1 MPEIIYILTNEA
13 MPDLIK
19 IGMTDN
25 LERRVGE
32 LSRASGVPLPF
43 EVYYACEVESMTEAE
58 PALHDAFLDFR
69 VNPKREFFKMN
80 PERVVSVLRLLQKKD
95 VTPNNDIVESKEEQ
109 VALDMARSRRPRFN
123 FEAAKIPIGSQLKFL
138 YDETKVC
145 EVASRTEVMHD
156 GRVQSLNQLTLEMLR
171 GSGRIWKAVQ
181 GPAYWLYEGE
191 TLDERRRR
199 LEESV

>member
-25 LERRVGE
+25 LDRRVRE

-43 EVYYACEVESMTEAE
+43 EVYYACEVERMTDVE

-80 PERVVSVLRLLQKKD
+80 PERAVSILKLLEKRD
-95 VTPNNDIVESKEEQ
+95 VTPKSDIVDSQEEQ
-109 VALDMARSRRPRFN
+109 QSLDKARDRRSVFN
-123 FEAAKIPIGSQLKFL
+123 FKLVDIPVGAELV
-138 YDETKVC
+138 YVRDENVTV
-145 EVASRTEVMHD
+145 
-156 GRVQSLNQLTLEMLR
+156 RV
-171 GSGRIWKAVQ
+171 V
-181 GPAYWLYEGE
+181 
-191 TLDERRRR
+191 DERRV
-199 LEESV
+199 EYNNEI

>member
-25 LERRVGE
+25 LDRRVRE

-43 EVYYACEVESMTEAE
+43 EVYYACEVERMTDVE

-80 PERVVSVLRLLQKKD
+80 PERAVSILKLLEKRD
-95 VTPNNDIVESKEEQ
+95 VTPKSDIVDSQEEQ
-109 VALDMARSRRPRFN
+109 QSLDKARDRRSVFNFKLVDSPVGAELVYVRDENVTVRVVDERRVEYNNEIFYLAPLSQKLLGYARS
-123 FEAAKIPIGSQLKFL
+123 
-138 YDETKVC
+138 
-145 EVASRTEVMHD
+145 
-156 GRVQSLNQLTLEMLR
+156 
-171 GSGRIWKAVQ
+171 VQ
-181 GPAYWLYEGE
+181 GALYWTYEGE

-199 LEESV
+199 LELGG